1 MLKFDKDP
9 QTNGGN
15 FLKLKDGESVTG
27 ILRGEVK
34 VFYITWEG
42 GKSSEVP
49 EGTPGAKFR
58 FRVNLVVAEKDGVF
72 VPKILEQGAMVY
84 KAFKDLSEDYSLD
97 ETIIKIKR
105 TGSGQNNTEYSVM
118 PLPKKPE
125 AATLKKLEAL
135 ELLPL
140 ESEQKE
146 EAPAVEP
153 ETPF

>member
-9 QTNGGN
+9 QTGGGN
-15 FLKLKDGESVTG
+15 FLKLKDGESATG

-34 VFYITWEG
+34 VFYVTWEG
-42 GKSSEVP
+42 GKSTEVP

-72 VPKILEQGAMVY
+72 APKILEQGAMVY
-84 KAFKDLSEDYSLD
+84 KAFKDLAEDYELS

-105 TGSGQNNTEYSVM
+105 SGSGQNNTEYSVM

-125 AATLKKLEAL
+125 ASTLKKLEVI

-140 ESEQKE
+140 ESEESKE
-146 EAPAVEP
+146 AVASTE
-153 ETPF
+153 ETAF